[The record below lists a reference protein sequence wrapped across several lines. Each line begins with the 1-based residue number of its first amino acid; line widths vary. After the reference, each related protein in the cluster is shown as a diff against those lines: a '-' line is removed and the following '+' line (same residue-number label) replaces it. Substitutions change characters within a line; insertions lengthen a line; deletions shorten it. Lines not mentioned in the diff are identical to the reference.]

1 MVNDASR
8 RSHDFK
14 DELGETTRLRRIR
27 IVETLS
33 VKVLRESSI
42 GHMFF
47 E

>member
-1 MVNDASR
+1 MAGQLPS
-8 RSHDFK
+8 K
-14 DELGETTRLRRIR
+14 TIEKTTRLRRIR
-27 IVETLS
+27 VAETLS